1 MTSEQQKFH
10 YDVLFKYIV
19 VGDSGVGK
27 SCLLTQFTEHKFQ
40 TAHEVTIGV
49 E

>member
-27 SCLLTQFTEHKFQ
+27 SCLLMQFTERKFQ
-40 TAHEVTIGV
+40 TSHEVTIGV